1 MIIDKWCMMHE
12 MRDIANECIKTH
24 KGGETY
30 FTELDSMIKQNENLM
45 INYINYII
53 KKEKIN
59 DVIISGEIGEVYK
72 NLWINNK
79 IPFNIKLHLLPG
91 GLRNNV
97 EIKNTENSNKSIYNK
112 ELIFIDDSFYS
123 GKTLNKVD
131 GYVTKNR
138 GLIKTAYVFYD
149 GSLEK
154 HDHVKSLYR
163 YYDYH

>member
-1 MIIDKWCMMHE
+1 M
-12 MRDIANECIKTH
+12 
-24 KGGETY
+24 
-30 FTELDSMIKQNENLM
+30 
-45 INYINYII
+45 
-53 KKEKIN
+53 
-59 DVIISGEIGEVYK
+59 IISGEIGEVYK
-72 NLWINNK
+72 NLWVNNK
-79 IPFNIKLHLLPG
+79 IPFNIKLHLLPC

-97 EIKNTENSNKSIYNK
+97 EIKNTKNSNKSIYNK

-131 GYVTKNR
+131 EYVTKNR

-154 HDHVKSLYR
+154 YDHVKSLYR